1 MALLWSCLGGEKDG
15 LAPSQGVKDPCL
27 ALAGRDFVSFKQ
39 GGIYVCKI
47 FLRDLLDSLL
57 LTLEYELNSS
67 AIACWGDGA
76 FDSGPR
82 RNCKQHCSN
91 KALIKV
97 GSPTGQGKC
106 WLSKWL
112 ELYGIIGASTPW
124 GRRLDQVWRAY
135 VFYNLGP
142 FKAGI

>member
-1 MALLWSCLGGEKDG
+1 M
-15 LAPSQGVKDPCL
+15 
-27 ALAGRDFVSFKQ
+27 SFKQ

-82 RNCKQHCSN
+82 RNCKQHYF
-91 KALIKV
+91 AAQIK
-97 GSPTGQGKC
+97 
-106 WLSKWL
+106 
-112 ELYGIIGASTPW
+112 LYLKLGAQ
-124 GRRLDQVWRAY
+124 QVRG
-135 VFYNLGP
+135 N
-142 FKAGI
+142 AG